1 MFLAS
6 AWDLKNFSRM
16 NAHCPACGVA
26 LEPEPGFY
34 FGAMF
39 VSYAIN
45 VAIFVSVWLVL
56 RVLFRPADWVY
67 LVALP
72 ASAIVFL
79 PWTYRYSRILF
90 LYGFG
95 GLRPVKP

>member
-1 MFLAS
+1 
-6 AWDLKNFSRM
+6 
-16 NAHCPACGVA
+16 
-26 LEPEPGFY
+26 
-34 FGAMF
+34 MF

>member
-1 MFLAS
+1 MHV
-6 AWDLKNFSRM
+6 
-16 NAHCPACGVA
+16 HCPHCGVA

-45 VAIFVSVWLVL
+45 VAIFVTVWISL
-56 RVLFRPADWVY
+56 RIIFRPADWAY

-72 ASAIVFL
+72 ASAIFFL

-90 LYGFG
+90 LYWFG
-95 GLRPVKP
+95 GLRSRQS